1 MGRGGMVLPHLPP
14 SPTLWRVSGALT
26 RGVTRMCNS
35 KFYPKGLTPL
45 ETGPGIVERLAGLRR
60 AFEKG
65 GNTKIYE
72 FTAPVILLLADVCEA
87 LGLGKEEQAQVLG
100 REGAKQVQRWGD
112 TPVRLNGKKNRKR
125 ESASEGGK
133 GAPKQGR

>member
-1 MGRGGMVLPHLPP
+1 
-14 SPTLWRVSGALT
+14 
-26 RGVTRMCNS
+26 MCNS

-60 AFEKG
+60 TFEKG

-72 FTAPVILLLADVCEA
+72 FTAPVVLLLADVCEA
-87 LGLGKEEQAQVLG
+87 LGLGKEEQARVLG

-112 TPVRLNGKKNRKR
+112 TPVRLSGKKNRKR